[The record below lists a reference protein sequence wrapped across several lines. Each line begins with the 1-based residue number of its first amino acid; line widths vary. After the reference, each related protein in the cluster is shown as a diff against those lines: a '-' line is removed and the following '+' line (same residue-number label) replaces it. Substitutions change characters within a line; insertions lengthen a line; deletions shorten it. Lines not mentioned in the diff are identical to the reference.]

1 MKRFRERAVY
11 SCRMQASRSDMPFSS
26 YDTADGMVAEQGNV
40 RESACIAVVVE
51 RRALQSRWASSE
63 CVAAAVRPDV
73 AASVV
78 PDDVPGVAQ
87 WLFPGFTLTLY
98 RDEAEGYFL
107 NESNPQAFVWI
118 KMAEQSSLAA
128 TDAAQTPDKP
138 EFAPVEA
145 TLSYHEASRWMDG
158 GERVDA
164 VLLPDD
170 LRPWLAAYVAQHY
183 RPEPKKKRIRPPSFK
198 GARRDER

>member
-1 MKRFRERAVY
+1 
-11 SCRMQASRSDMPFSS
+11 MQASRPDMPIDS
-26 YDTADGMVAEQGNV
+26 YDIANDMVGEQSNV

-51 RRALQSRWASSE
+51 RRALTSRWASSE

-73 AASVV
+73 VASVV
-78 PDDVPGVAQ
+78 PDAVPGQVQ

-118 KMAEQSSLAA
+118 KMAEQSSVAA
-128 TDAAQTPDKP
+128 TDAAETPDKP

>member
-1 MKRFRERAVY
+1 
-11 SCRMQASRSDMPFSS
+11 MQASRPDLPLRSD
-26 YDTADGMVAEQGNV
+26 DTAEGMVAEQGHE
-40 RESACIAVVVE
+40 RESACIAVVVA

-63 CVAAAVRPDV
+63 CVAAAVLPDV
-73 AASVV
+73 AASGV
-78 PDDVPGVAQ
+78 PDAVPGEAQ

>member
-1 MKRFRERAVY
+1 
-11 SCRMQASRSDMPFSS
+11 MQASRPDMPIDS
-26 YDTADGMVAEQGNV
+26 YDIANDMVGEPGNV

-51 RRALQSRWASSE
+51 RRALTSRWASSE

-73 AASVV
+73 VASVV
-78 PDDVPGVAQ
+78 PDAVPGQVQ

-118 KMAEQSSLAA
+118 KMAEQSSVAA
-128 TDAAQTPDKP
+128 TDAAETPDKP

>member
-1 MKRFRERAVY
+1 
-11 SCRMQASRSDMPFSS
+11 MQASRPDMPIDS
-26 YDTADGMVAEQGNV
+26 YDIANDMVGEQSNV

-51 RRALQSRWASSE
+51 RRALTSRWASSE

-73 AASVV
+73 VASVV
-78 PDDVPGVAQ
+78 PDAVPGQVQ

-118 KMAEQSSLAA
+118 KMAEQSSVAA
-128 TDAAQTPDKP
+128 IDAAETPDKP

>member
-1 MKRFRERAVY
+1 M
-11 SCRMQASRSDMPFSS
+11 
-26 YDTADGMVAEQGNV
+26 
-40 RESACIAVVVE
+40 
-51 RRALQSRWASSE
+51 
-63 CVAAAVRPDV
+63 
-73 AASVV
+73 
-78 PDDVPGVAQ
+78 
-87 WLFPGFTLTLY
+87 
-98 RDEAEGYFL
+98 
-107 NESNPQAFVWI
+107 
-118 KMAEQSSLAA
+118 AA
-128 TDAAQTPDKP
+128 TDAAQTADQP

>member
-1 MKRFRERAVY
+1 MLSKAQNDLVTQTGPGTPGGEFMRRY
-11 SCRMQASRSDMPFSS
+11 WQP
-26 YDTADGMVAEQGNV
+26 VALAEELPPGG
-40 RESACIAVVVE
+40 APIPVE
-51 RRALQSRWASSE
+51 LLSE
-63 CVAAAVRPDV
+63 K
-73 AASVV
+73 
-78 PDDVPGVAQ
+78 
-87 WLFPGFTLTLY
+87 LTLY

-107 NESNPQAFVWI
+107 NESNPQAFVWV
-118 KMAEQSSLAA
+118 KMAEQSSPAA
-128 TDAAQTPDKP
+128 TVAADIPDELDEP

-183 RPEPKKKRIRPPSFK
+183 RPEPKKQRIRPPSFK

>member
-1 MKRFRERAVY
+1 MG
-11 SCRMQASRSDMPFSS
+11 SN
-26 YDTADGMVAEQGNV
+26 DTADAMVAGQDAV
-40 RESACIAVVVE
+40 RESACIAVLVE
-51 RRALQSRWASSE
+51 RRPLQSRWASSE
-63 CVAAAVRPDV
+63 CVAAAVLPDV
-73 AASVV
+73 AGATPGAS
-78 PDDVPGVAQ
+78 Q

-107 NESNPQAFVWI
+107 NESNPQAFVWV

-128 TDAAQTPDKP
+128 TDAADTPDEPDKP

>member
-1 MKRFRERAVY
+1 
-11 SCRMQASRSDMPFSS
+11 MQASRPDMPIDS
-26 YDTADGMVAEQGNV
+26 YDIANDMVGEQSNV

-51 RRALQSRWASSE
+51 RRALTSRWASSE

-73 AASVV
+73 VVSVV
-78 PDDVPGVAQ
+78 PDAVPGQAQ

-118 KMAEQSSLAA
+118 KMAEQSSVAA
-128 TDAAQTPDKP
+128 TDAAETPDKP

>member
-1 MKRFRERAVY
+1 
-11 SCRMQASRSDMPFSS
+11 MQASRPDMPIDS
-26 YDTADGMVAEQGNV
+26 YDIANDMVGEQSNV

-51 RRALQSRWASSE
+51 RRALTSRWASSE

-73 AASVV
+73 VASVV
-78 PDDVPGVAQ
+78 PDAVPGQAQ

-128 TDAAQTPDKP
+128 DAALDGPAMDGP

>member
-1 MKRFRERAVY
+1 
-11 SCRMQASRSDMPFSS
+11 MQASRPDMPIDS
-26 YDTADGMVAEQGNV
+26 YDIANDMVGEQSNV

-51 RRALQSRWASSE
+51 RRALTSRWASSE

-73 AASVV
+73 VASVV
-78 PDDVPGVAQ
+78 PDAVPGQAQ

-118 KMAEQSSLAA
+118 KMAEQSSVAA
-128 TDAAQTPDKP
+128 TDAAETPDKP

>member
-1 MKRFRERAVY
+1 
-11 SCRMQASRSDMPFSS
+11 MPIDS
-26 YDTADGMVAEQGNV
+26 YDIANDMVGEQGNV

-73 AASVV
+73 VVSVV
-78 PDDVPGVAQ
+78 PDAVPGQVQ

-118 KMAEQSSLAA
+118 KMAEQSSVAA
-128 TDAAQTPDKP
+128 DAASHGPAMDGP

>member
-1 MKRFRERAVY
+1 MPAV
-11 SCRMQASRSDMPFSS
+11 SN
-26 YDTADGMVAEQGNV
+26 DTADAMVAGQDV
-40 RESACIAVVVE
+40 LRESACIAVLVQ
-51 RRALQSRWASSE
+51 RRPLQSRWASSE
-63 CVAAAVRPDV
+63 CVAAAVLPDV
-73 AASVV
+73 AGA
-78 PDDVPGVAQ
+78 VPGESQ

-107 NESNPQAFVWI
+107 NESNPQAFVWV

-128 TDAAQTPDKP
+128 AVAADVPDELDKP

>member
-1 MKRFRERAVY
+1 
-11 SCRMQASRSDMPFSS
+11 MQASRPDMPIDS
-26 YDTADGMVAEQGNV
+26 YDIANDMVGEPGNV

-51 RRALQSRWASSE
+51 RRALTSRWASSE

-73 AASVV
+73 VASVV
-78 PDDVPGVAQ
+78 PDAVPGQAQ

-118 KMAEQSSLAA
+118 KMAEQSSVAA
-128 TDAAQTPDKP
+128 TDAAETPDKP

>member
-1 MKRFRERAVY
+1 MG
-11 SCRMQASRSDMPFSS
+11 SN
-26 YDTADGMVAEQGNV
+26 DTADAMVAGQDV
-40 RESACIAVVVE
+40 LRESACIAVLVE
-51 RRALQSRWASSE
+51 RRPLQSRWASSE
-63 CVAAAVRPDV
+63 CVAAAVLPDV
-73 AASVV
+73 AGA
-78 PDDVPGVAQ
+78 VPGESQ

-107 NESNPQAFVWI
+107 NESNPQAFVWV
-118 KMAEQSSLAA
+118 KMAEQSSPAA
-128 TDAAQTPDKP
+128 TVAADVPDTPDKP

-183 RPEPKKKRIRPPSFK
+183 RPEPKKRRIRPPSFK

>member
-1 MKRFRERAVY
+1 
-11 SCRMQASRSDMPFSS
+11 MQASRPDMPIDS
-26 YDTADGMVAEQGNV
+26 YDIANDMVGESANV

-51 RRALQSRWASSE
+51 RRALTSRWASSE

-73 AASVV
+73 VASDV
-78 PDDVPGVAQ
+78 PDAVPGQVQ

-118 KMAEQSSLAA
+118 KMAEQSSVAA
-128 TDAAQTPDKP
+128 TDTAETPDKP

>member
-1 MKRFRERAVY
+1 
-11 SCRMQASRSDMPFSS
+11 MQASRPDMPIDS
-26 YDTADGMVAEQGNV
+26 YDIANDMVGEQSNV

-51 RRALQSRWASSE
+51 RRALTSRWASSE

-73 AASVV
+73 VASVV
-78 PDDVPGVAQ
+78 PDAVPGQAQ

>member
-40 RESACIAVVVE
+40 RES
-51 RRALQSRWASSE
+51 
-63 CVAAAVRPDV
+63 
-73 AASVV
+73 
-78 PDDVPGVAQ
+78 GVAQ